1 MWPARFA
8 GPENAFYFLFLSDS
22 VYNCYIMPISPY
34 IFGVCE
40 TDDLSII
47 HRFLDQEDDTF
58 LLGRGTFLIASL
70 PYFFKKN
77 FKSHSKTKNIY
88 TNVAWMT
95 VKKHNNSLSSRIS
108 YVGIC

>member
-47 HRFLDQEDDTF
+47 HRFLDQEDGTF

-70 PYFFKKN
+70 PYFFKKTLN
-77 FKSHSKTKNIY
+77 HIVKQKIY
-88 TNVAWMT
+88 IRM
-95 VKKHNNSLSSRIS
+95 
-108 YVGIC
+108 